1 MRNWEWNIRNENG
14 SIQNACTLVLY
25 IYNFIYFFS
34 PSPSLQLLGVSIRA
48 DVPIA
53 LDLLLCFWKSLKG
66 QDLTL
71 DDLKEADHVT
81 YSLTKDIIEV

>member
-25 IYNFIYFFS
+25 IYNFSIFS

>member
-25 IYNFIYFFS
+25 ICIFFS
-34 PSPSLQLLGVSIRA
+34 LSLQLLGVSIRA